1 MMHNGWKLIVFMAIV
16 LGLAIA
22 APFAGSYT
30 LSLAAVVCVYA
41 LFAVSFDV
49 VYGYGGMLS
58 LGQAMFYGTG
68 AYVAAFVIAG
78 SGVHVGAAILV
89 SVASASLLAAIT
101 GAVAVRLRGPSFMI
115 LTIIASTIVLLMAQA
130 FPEITGGDD
139 GLIVPAAKLA
149 AAGGPSTSLA
159 RFYLALA
166 ALTVGFLAAA
176 LFVTSPYG
184 RLLQAAKDNPLRA
197 QFLGLNIERFKL
209 VCFIFSGALAGL
221 AGSVNAVIMQH
232 VDAGLFH
239 IFFSVS
245 PLVWTFVGGI
255 GTLVGP
261 VLGAVVLVPMEDY
274 LGSWLGYPRLFAG
287 LLLIAV
293 TLLSTGGLVALF
305 RIRGFR

>member
-1 MMHNGWKLIVFMAIV
+1 
-16 LGLAIA
+16 
-22 APFAGSYT
+22 
-30 LSLAAVVCVYA
+30 
-41 LFAVSFDV
+41 
-49 VYGYGGMLS
+49 
-58 LGQAMFYGTG
+58 
-68 AYVAAFVIAG
+68 
-78 SGVHVGAAILV
+78 
-89 SVASASLLAAIT
+89 
-101 GAVAVRLRGPSFMI
+101 PSFMI

-232 VDAGLFH
+232 VDAG
-239 IFFSVS
+239 
-245 PLVWTFVGGI
+245 
-255 GTLVGP
+255 
-261 VLGAVVLVPMEDY
+261 
-274 LGSWLGYPRLFAG
+274 
-287 LLLIAV
+287 
-293 TLLSTGGLVALF
+293 
-305 RIRGFR
+305 